1 MGAEEISKDENYE
14 GDVSSVSNILS
25 GVKSNYILSKIYK
38 NISKKKSLEIVKYNK
53 KVQNRL
59 KLSIQSYKEYFETL
73 TPIELEII
81 PYKKQYGK
89 FININENEK
98 SYYHIYFNN
107 DEKEM
112 KNKYEIKE
120 KDIVNKIKIIID
132 YQIKSFE
139 KLFYH
144 CKCNESIN
152 FKKFY
157 RTNINNISYMFS
169 GCSSLKKLNLS
180 NFNTDN
186 VIDMSFLFYGCSSLK

>member
-14 GDVSSVSNILS
+14 GDGDVSSVSNILS

-107 DEKEM
+107 NEKEM
-112 KNKYEIKE
+112 KNKYEI
-120 KDIVNKIKIIID
+120 
-132 YQIKSFE
+132 
-139 KLFYH
+139 
-144 CKCNESIN
+144 
-152 FKKFY
+152 
-157 RTNINNISYMFS
+157 
-169 GCSSLKKLNLS
+169 
-180 NFNTDN
+180 
-186 VIDMSFLFYGCSSLK
+186 

>member
-25 GVKSNYILSKIYK
+25 GIKSNYILSKIYK

-107 DEKEM
+107 NEKEM

-157 RTNINNISYMFS
+157 RSNINNISYMFS
-169 GCSSLKKLNLS
+169 GCSSLKK
-180 NFNTDN
+180 
-186 VIDMSFLFYGCSSLK
+186 